1 MLGAFANL
9 LYSNYASIIGASL
22 AVFMK
27 YRNRPLYRVINDWN
41 SLPQSI
47 VDSPSVNDFK
57 TLPDRHYSNCLF
69 DFV

>member
-1 MLGAFANL
+1 
-9 LYSNYASIIGASL
+9 
-22 AVFMK
+22 
-27 YRNRPLYRVINDWN
+27 VINDWN

-57 TLPDRHYSNCLF
+57 ILLDSHFSNYQF